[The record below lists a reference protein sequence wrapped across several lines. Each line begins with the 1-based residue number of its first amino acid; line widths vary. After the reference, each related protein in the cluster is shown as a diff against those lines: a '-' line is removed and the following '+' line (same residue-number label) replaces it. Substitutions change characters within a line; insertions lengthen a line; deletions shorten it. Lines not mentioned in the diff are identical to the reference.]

1 MICATCRR
9 EIADNSNY
17 CYFCGARQAAGGAAR
32 PAQRRLMR
40 SSAESK
46 IAGVC
51 SGFADYFEMDPTL
64 MRLLWVLVTF
74 ITGIVPGLVV
84 YLVAWAIMPLAPLYV
99 PAPERGRTA
108 QGAQTG

>member
-1 MICATCRR
+1 MICATCRK

-17 CYFCGARQAAGGAAR
+17 CYFCGARQPAGGAAR
-32 PAQRRLMR
+32 PAQKRLMR

-84 YLVAWAIMPLAPLYV
+84 YLVAWVIMPLAPLYV
-99 PAPERGRTA
+99 AAPERGHTA